1 MDAIVKTGFKD
12 YVAQEF
18 MPTGKTND
26 EKIAALKDAVRRC
39 DV

>member
-1 MDAIVKTGFKD
+1 MKAIKETGYKG

-18 MPTGKTND
+18 VPTRKN
-26 EKIAALKDAVRRC
+26 KIDSLKEAIRIC

>member
-1 MDAIVKTGFKD
+1 MRAIVATGHKG

-18 MPTGKTND
+18 IPTGKD
-26 EKIAALKDAVRRC
+26 DKEKTAALKKAVRLC

>member
-1 MDAIVKTGFKD
+1 MKAILETGHKG

-18 MPTGKTND
+18 MPTGKD
-26 EKIAALKDAVRRC
+26 DKEKEKALKKAVKIC

>member
-1 MDAIVKTGFKD
+1 MKAIAATGYKG

-18 MPTGKTND
+18 IPTGKDN
-26 EKIAALKDAVRRC
+26 AAKVAWLKDAIERC

>member
-1 MDAIVKTGFKD
+1 MNAITKTGYKG

-18 MPTGKTND
+18 LPTGKT
-26 EKIAALKDAVRRC
+26 EKEKEKALEKAIRIC